1 MKRRFL
7 LIGLVA
13 AISTLTNCT
22 QEIDQPIDT
31 TEVSQGIPFE
41 IVASPAETKLTLD
54 GLTAVWEEGDA
65 LNVFHAEASTT
76 TYVDDGSFTLTEND
90 VFSGNLTS
98 APTGETDWYAMYPY
112 SQYLETPNNNNGA
125 YYSVWNKN
133 SMTQSGNNNNSHLCG
148 NGFPMYGKGTFGQD
162 EAVVI
167 EMEHVASVVKVVVTN
182 SLEEPLTVTD
192 VTFTAPVDIVG
203 QYYINIAGEEATFTP
218 RGESYVNSIAS
229 LIVSEGG
236 AIEEDA
242 SAEFYIGL
250 RPFTAASGST
260 LKISVNGTEKS
271 IVLPNDVT
279 FSPGKIK
286 TLNFNYDVE
295 TPPTEA
301 TVTEFLSAEES
312 SVWYQLEGVITDISN
327 PTHGNFDLVDE
338 TGSVYV
344 YGVLPSKGAEK
355 GQFSTL
361 GLKEGDVVTIIGN
374 RGSHNSNPQVTNA
387 YYVGHVTAVDAPV
400 IAFADNTVTLTCA
413 TDGATIYY
421 TTDGTDPVTS
431 DTKVTYSA
439 PFTIDETCT
448 VMAYAA
454 KESMP
459 NSIIVS
465 QECALGLI
473 VWNLSTNQTNSVTDN
488 LVTWTSE
495 YATMSLSKGS
505 SATKAN
511 NYLGG
516 IGGNTHTRFY
526 KDHVLSIEP
535 KDGYAIESIEIIST
549 TDDYA
554 NEFVESAWINASA
567 MAEGQTI
574 TVLLANGTDPI
585 SVTISAATRAT
596 SVKVSF
602 VEVAEYV
609 APSLESIAVSNQN
622 TEFTVGDEFSFSGNV
637 TATYSNGVTS
647 DVTSSPLVKFSGY
660 NMDEVGEQEV
670 TVTYEGKTTTY
681 SITVNEGEEDE
692 ENESASYYVKVTK
705 TPSDW
710 SGKYLIVYEDENMVF
725 NGNLT
730 TLDAVNNYI
739 SVGDITD
746 NKIQQNTTSDAA
758 SFTINA
764 SGHIKSASGYYIG
777 QTSDT
782 NGLKS
787 STSKTYTNTLSLNID
802 STVNIVSGG
811 AYLRFNTTSGQDRF
825 RYYKTT
831 SYTDQKAICLYK
843 LKE

>member
-7 LIGLVA
+7 LIGLAA

-41 IVASPAETKLTLD
+41 IVASPAETKISLD

-65 LNVFHAEASTT
+65 LNVFHAEANNTV
-76 TYVDDGSFTLTEND
+76 YVDDGKFTLTENN
-90 VFSGNLTS
+90 VFSGNLAS
-98 APTGETDWYAMYPY
+98 APVGTTDWYAMYPY

-133 SMTQSGNNNNSHLCG
+133 SMTQSGNDNNSHLCG
-148 NGFPMYGKGTFGQD
+148 SGFPMYGKGTFGQD

-387 YYVGHVTAVDAPV
+387 YYVSHETAVDAPV

-421 TTDGTDPVTS
+421 TTDGSDPMTS
-431 DTKVTYSA
+431 ETKVEYSA
-439 PFTIDETCT
+439 PFTIEETCT
-448 VMAYAA
+448 VKAYAT

-459 NSIIVS
+459 NSIVASKECVFVSADPPLADGTYVILAKQGEVYYAMASTHETNGNRLDEYTFDITSTETNDQSIVWTFENVS
-465 QECALGLI
+465 QSNYSI
-473 VWNLSTNQTNSVTDN
+473 TNSGQYLTASSSNDANVTSEESAMSITDN
-488 LVTWTSE
+488 GDGTFCILSDTGRYLSRNDSSLGFAFYGNNLQNEILYIQPITYVDLPELSAPVVTATAENKTITVTWTDVENATSYLVSCGDKSSE
-495 YATMSLSKGS
+495 VAPDVETCSFTMEEYGS
-505 SATKAN
+505 YDVTVTAKAEGYFSAT
-511 NYLGG
+511 
-516 IGGNTHTRFY
+516 
-526 KDHVLSIEP
+526 S
-535 KDGYAIESIEIIST
+535 EIISIQIYDSGSAIVYSIFSGDLVEGDYIIVYGGGAMKASIT
-549 TDDYA
+549 SSRLDYSDVIISDNEITNPSEDLVWHISKSGDYWTIYNTSVEKYAAGTGAKNKAQLLASGTDD
-554 NEFVESAWINASA
+554 
-567 MAEGQTI
+567 
-574 TVLLANGTDPI
+574 
-585 SVTISAATRAT
+585 
-596 SVKVSF
+596 K
-602 VEVAEYV
+602 
-609 APSLESIAVSNQN
+609 SLW
-622 TEFTVGDEFSFSGNV
+622 T
-637 TATYSNGVTS
+637 
-647 DVTSSPLVKFSGY
+647 
-660 NMDEVGEQEV
+660 
-670 TVTYEGKTTTY
+670 
-681 SITVNEGEEDE
+681 
-692 ENESASYYVKVTK
+692 
-705 TPSDW
+705 
-710 SGKYLIVYEDENMVF
+710 
-725 NGNLT
+725 
-730 TLDAVNNYI
+730 
-739 SVGDITD
+739 
-746 NKIQQNTTSDAA
+746 
-758 SFTINA
+758 
-764 SGHIKSASGYYIG
+764 
-777 QTSDT
+777 
-782 NGLKS
+782 
-787 STSKTYTNTLSLNID
+787 
-802 STVNIVSGG
+802 VSGDG
-811 AYLRFNTTSGQDRF
+811 TYDFVNKANAAAKVNSTLRRNSTYGFACYATGTGGPL
-825 RYYKTT
+825 T
-831 SYTDQKAICLYK
+831 LYK
-843 LKE
+843 LSE

>member
-327 PTHGNFDLVDE
+327 PTYGNFDLVDE

-387 YYVGHVTAVDAPV
+387 YYVSHETSVDAPV

-465 QECALGLI
+465 QECVFVPADPPLADGTYVILAKKGEVYYAMASTHETDENRLDEYTFDITSTETNDQSI
-473 VWNLSTNQTNSVTDN
+473 VWTFENVSQSNYSITNSGQYLTASSSNNANVTSEESAMSITDN
-488 LVTWTSE
+488 GDGTFCILSDTGRYLSRNDTSSGFAFYGNVTQNEILYIQSITYVDLPQLSAPEVTATAEDKTITVTWTDVENATSYLVSCGDKSSE
-495 YATMSLSKGS
+495 VEPDVETCSFTMEEYGS
-505 SATKAN
+505 YDVTVTAKAEGYFSAT
-511 NYLGG
+511 
-516 IGGNTHTRFY
+516 
-526 KDHVLSIEP
+526 S
-535 KDGYAIESIEIIST
+535 EIISIQIY
-549 TDDYA
+549 DSG
-554 NEFVESAWINASA
+554 SAI
-567 MAEGQTI
+567 
-574 TVLLANGTDPI
+574 VY
-585 SVTISAATRAT
+585 
-596 SVKVSF
+596 SF
-602 VEVAEYV
+602 
-609 APSLESIAVSNQN
+609 
-622 TEFTVGDEFSFSGNV
+622 FSG
-637 TATYSNGVTS
+637 
-647 DVTSSPLVKFSGY
+647 DLV
-660 NMDEVGEQEV
+660 
-670 TVTYEGKTTTY
+670 EGDY
-681 SITVNEGEEDE
+681 I
-692 ENESASYYVKVTK
+692 
-705 TPSDW
+705 
-710 SGKYLIVYEDENMVF
+710 IVYEGGAMKASI
-725 NGNLT
+725 T
-730 TLDAVNNYI
+730 SSRLDYSDVII
-739 SVGDITD
+739 SD
-746 NKIQQNTTSDAA
+746 NKITNPSEDLVWHISKSGDYWTIYNTSVEKYAA
-758 SFTINA
+758 GTGARNKAQLLA
-764 SGHIKSASGYYIG
+764 SGTDDKSLW
-777 QTSDT
+777 T
-782 NGLKS
+782 
-787 STSKTYTNTLSLNID
+787 
-802 STVNIVSGG
+802 VSGDG
-811 AYLRFNTTSGQDRF
+811 TYDFVNKANAAAEVNSTLRRNGTYGFACYATSTGGPL
-825 RYYKTT
+825 T
-831 SYTDQKAICLYK
+831 LYK
-843 LKE
+843 LSE